1 MTLLDEA
8 SSQFEAGRYR
18 DAIAT
23 LWTVEAN
30 LRGSDDSAG
39 ALRMLEIVSELHE
52 VTKGGQRKQCEELA
66 QQANKIGYRAE
77 ALAVIPEGVLVGGG
91 GLPVQR
97 PQEGRWDL
105 IFKTDHV
112 FVHQTIDAADAQ
124 TLTLGWHGLSVDVAV
139 AKRKRTTQI
148 YFGLPII
155 AVPATLLGVTY
166 GLGTDKYTLVHLATP
181 AGDMVLNV
189 GQIPIQ
195 SVRRTLAPVFEKI
208 AQVAAAY
215 VPTPTP
221 QAMIDTAVPGQAV
234 RLFR

>member
-1 MTLLDEA
+1 MAPLDEA
-8 SSQFEAGRYR
+8 SSQFEAGRFKE
-18 DAIAT
+18 AVAT

-30 LRGSDDSAG
+30 LRGSDDSTG
-39 ALRMLEIVSELHE
+39 ALRMLELVSKLHE
-52 VTKGGQRKQCEELA
+52 VTKGGLRRQCDELA

-105 IFKTDHV
+105 IFKTDCV

-124 TLTLGWHGLSVDVAV
+124 TLALGWPGLSVDVAV
-139 AKRKRTTQI
+139 AKRKRTPQI

-155 AVPATLLGVTY
+155 AVPATLLGVAY
-166 GLGTDKYTLVHLATP
+166 GFGTDKYTLVHLATP

-195 SVRRTLAPVFEKI
+195 SVRRTLVPVVERI

-215 VPTPTP
+215 VPTPTA
-221 QAMIDTAVPGQAV
+221 QDMTDMAAPGQAV
-234 RLFR
+234 LFQ